1 MMQCRSDLLK
11 VGQVSAE
18 GKRGVQTVRVCRLL
32 ALIRMLWLR
41 RGGFAEFS
49 VVIGGRESRF
59 AGFVLNWRL
68 AAKAKKNQP
77 KKTKDGDEAVLGRLD
92 GLM

>member
-1 MMQCRSDLLK
+1 
-11 VGQVSAE
+11 
-18 GKRGVQTVRVCRLL
+18 
-32 ALIRMLWLR
+32 MLWLT

-49 VVIGGRESRF
+49 VVKGGWESRF
-59 AGFVLNWRL
+59 AGFVLNWPL

-77 KKTKDGDEAVLGRLD
+77 KMTKDGDEAVLGRLD